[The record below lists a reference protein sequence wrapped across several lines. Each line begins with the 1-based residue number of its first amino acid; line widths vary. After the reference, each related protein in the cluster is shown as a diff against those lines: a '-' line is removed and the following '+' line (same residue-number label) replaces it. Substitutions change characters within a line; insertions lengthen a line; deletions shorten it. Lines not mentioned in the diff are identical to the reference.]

1 MAYGATN
8 LNGLKTTP
16 STQFGTPELEFLV
29 VVINDSEANTF
40 NAEGEFVD
48 ADSNY
53 SKAVRGLQVVGDVY
67 AVFEP
72 SGDRFT
78 AIVRSGTLAR
88 DAGESAGD
96 GGANN
101 AVTNAVTAAVG
112 FAVTVWSAEL
122 TGDNLNY
129 D

>member
-1 MAYGATN
+1 MALN
-8 LNGLKTTP
+8 NPNGLKTQP
-16 STQFGTPELEFLV
+16 SSKFGTPELEFLV

-40 NAEGEFVD
+40 NAEGEYL
-48 ADSNY
+48 DSNSAY
-53 SKAVRGLQVVGDVY
+53 SKAVRGLQTVGDVF

-72 SGDRFT
+72 SFDRFT
-78 AIVRSGTLAR
+78 AIVHSNTLPK

-101 AVTNAVTAAVG
+101 TLTDILSEVLG
-112 FAVTVWSAEL
+112 FDVIVWSAEL

>member
-1 MAYGATN
+1 MAYGAEN
-8 LNGLKTTP
+8 LHGLKTSP

-29 VVINDSEANTF
+29 VIINDSEANTF
-40 NAEGEFVD
+40 NAEGEYVD
-48 ADSNY
+48 SDSAY

-72 SGDRFT
+72 GTDRFT
-78 AIVRSGTLAR
+78 AIVRSGTLPR

-96 GGANN
+96 GNSNSVVG
-101 AVTNAVTAAVG
+101 AAVSAATG
-112 FAVTVWSAEL
+112 FACTVWSAEL
-122 TGDNLNY
+122 VGSNLNF